1 MEVKIKDHV
10 LHIYNENDND
20 NVILWIMGQHERH
33 YLDFLSRNLNCLLV
47 AFEVKNWNDDLSPW
61 YAPAVF
67 KNDDFQ
73 GNGQQTYQII
83 TNDIIPYLQLHY
95 QYDKIYI
102 AGYSLAGLFSL
113 YVFHRCNLFAGV
125 ASCSGSLWYKDF
137 DEFVKQYPKM
147 NKKIY
152 LSLGDKENQT
162 RNQIMASVKDKT
174 EKLYQ
179 IYKINNLCIYKL
191 NKGNHF
197 QNVNCRMLEGMLW
210 LLEEGE
216 NKQ

>member
-1 MEVKIKDHV
+1 MEVKIKEHV
-10 LHIYNENDND
+10 LHLYNEDHYD
-20 NVILWIMGQHERH
+20 QVILWIMGQHEKC
-33 YLDFLSRNLNCLLV
+33 YLDFLSQNLNCLLI

-67 KNDDFQ
+67 KGDDFK

-83 TNDIIPYLQLHY
+83 VDDLIPYLQCRY
-95 QYDKIYI
+95 QYDRIYI

-113 YVFHRCNLFAGV
+113 YVLHQCDIFAGV
-125 ASCSGSLWYKDF
+125 ASCSGSLWYKDI
-137 DEFVKQYPKM
+137 DEFVKRYPQI

-162 RNQIMASVKDKT
+162 RNQMMASIKEKT

-179 IYKINNLCIYKL
+179 IEKLYNICTYKL

-197 QNVNCRMLEGMLW
+197 QNIQYRLLDGMLW
-210 LLEEGE
+210 LLKGE
-216 NKQ
+216 NK